1 MLLKFHSSPTRI
13 RLLVIAAATAL
24 IAVVAG
30 AVIAAGGSDGGD
42 SEVRILA
49 RQTGDGR
56 AEVALQVR
64 DADQSWGET
73 VLPRQRFLAF
83 DSEAGRWRTSSGIPI
98 EDSSAVDPAAVGLT
112 ATATLSSPDGE
123 SMGEVTFTQGPRGV
137 LIQARV
143 SGLDA
148 GAHGFH
154 IHETGSCE
162 PDFGAAGGHFNP
174 AGSGHGPLHDGGHHA
189 GDLPNL
195 IAHDDGAGLADYYT
209 ADVTLASGVPHS
221 LFDANGS
228 AIVIHVNP
236 DSYGEDAM
244 AGGRVACGI
253 VSLN

>member
-1 MLLKFHSSPTRI
+1 M
-13 RLLVIAAATAL
+13 LVIAGVSAL

-30 AVIAAGGSDGGD
+30 TVIAVGGSSGGD
-42 SEVRILA
+42 DTEVRILA
-49 RQTGDGR
+49 RQTSDGR

-73 VLPRQRFLAF
+73 VFPQQRFMGA
-83 DSEAGRWRTSSGIPI
+83 DSEAGRWRTSSAIQI
-98 EDSSAVDPAAVGLT
+98 QDSSSVDPAAIGLT
-112 ATATLSSPDGE
+112 ATATLSSPYGE
-123 SMGEVTFTQGPRGV
+123 TMGEVTFNQGPRGV

-174 AGSGHGPLHDGGHHA
+174 TGSGHGPLHDGGHHA

-195 IAHDDGAGLADYYT
+195 IAQSDGAGEADYYA
-209 ADVTLASGVPHS
+209 ADVTLASGVMHS

-228 AIVIHVNP
+228 AIVIHVAA
-236 DSYGEDAM
+236 DSYGQDAM
-244 AGGRVACGI
+244 AGGRVACGVI
-253 VSLN
+253 SLD